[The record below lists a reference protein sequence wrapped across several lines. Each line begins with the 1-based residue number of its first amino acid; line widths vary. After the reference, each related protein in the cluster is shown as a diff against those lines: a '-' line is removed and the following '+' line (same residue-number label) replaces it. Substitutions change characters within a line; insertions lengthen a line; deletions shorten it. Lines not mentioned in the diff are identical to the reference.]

1 MLYEGIKLNKV
12 NHYDYILTG
21 ESKECVHVDDGEEM
35 GGRGGVKHG
44 GVDHEQLMF
53 CTVCGDADLSNRG
66 LNRQKFNTFTM
77 FCCIFPEVPV
87 MLIQN
92 VYLHLFD

>member
-21 ESKECVHVDDGEEM
+21 ESKECVHVDKGEEM

-44 GVDHEQLMF
+44 GV
-53 CTVCGDADLSNRG
+53 GS
-66 LNRQKFNTFTM
+66 
-77 FCCIFPEVPV
+77 
-87 MLIQN
+87 
-92 VYLHLFD
+92 